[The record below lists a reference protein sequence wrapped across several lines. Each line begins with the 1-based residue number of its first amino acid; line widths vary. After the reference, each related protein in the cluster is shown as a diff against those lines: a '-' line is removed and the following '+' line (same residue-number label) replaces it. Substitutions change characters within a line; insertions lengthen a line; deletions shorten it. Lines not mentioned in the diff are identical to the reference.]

1 MERQLAV
8 VTAEHAYLRSGAGE
22 TDGSNQTGIEDE
34 IFSGWAVEIIE
45 EDPEKSF
52 VKVLTHYGYEGY
64 VRKTEL
70 RPMIKEEL
78 KERQEKS
85 RFFRIS
91 ISEADLL
98 DRPKVQGLP
107 LELLLKNAIVE
118 YLEDAPEGWC
128 RYGVPPEER
137 AIFIRKISGSG
148 ERMTVFSSQRT
159 G

>member
-98 DRPKVQGLP
+98 DPGRRFRV
-107 LELLLKNAIVE
+107 
-118 YLEDAPEGWC
+118 C
-128 RYGVPPEER
+128 RW
-137 AIFIRKISGSG
+137 SCS
-148 ERMTVFSSQRT
+148 
-159 G
+159 

>member
-34 IFSGWAVEIIE
+34 IFSGWAVEILE
-45 EDPEKSF
+45 EDPEKAF

-70 RPMIKEEL
+70 RPMTKEEL

-85 RFFRIS
+85 RFTGSAFPRRIFWTGRRFR
-91 ISEADLL
+91 A
-98 DRPKVQGLP
+98 
-107 LELLLKNAIVE
+107 
-118 YLEDAPEGWC
+118 C
-128 RYGVPPEER
+128 RW
-137 AIFIRKISGSG
+137 SCS
-148 ERMTVFSSQRT
+148 
-159 G
+159 